1 MNHIHRY
8 STPEEAANA
17 CGATILASLK
27 EAIALTGRASVAFS
41 GGSTPRIMFEFMA
54 KQEFDWSNV
63 HIFWVDE
70 RCVPPDHADSNYRM
84 TEEALLNHIQ
94 SGSVHRIFGELPPKD
109 AANRYR
115 QEINLFFEGSPKFN
129 VVHLGMGADAHTA
142 SLFPGLREI
151 EDRSGT
157 VANVWVEK
165 LGKDRITL
173 LPKSILDA
181 ERIVVL
187 AAGKDKAE
195 PLQKVMTTEYQPL
208 ELPIQFVHR
217 GTGSVEWY
225 LDQAAAA
232 SLSDSR

>member
-1 MNHIHRY
+1 MNHIHRF
-8 STPEEAANA
+8 STPEETANA

-27 EAIALTGRASVAFS
+27 EAIALSGRASVAFS

-54 KQEFDWSNV
+54 RQEFDWSNV

-84 TEEALLNHIQ
+84 TQEALLNHIHP
-94 SGSVHRIFGELPPKD
+94 GGVHRIPGELPPKD
-109 AANRYR
+109 AANSYR
-115 QEINLFFEGSPKFN
+115 QELTHFFEGSPKFN

-142 SLFPGLREI
+142 SLFPGLKEI

-195 PLQKVMTTEYQPL
+195 PLQKVMTAEYHPL

-217 GTGSVEWY
+217 GTGTVEWY

-232 SLSDSR
+232 SLPDSR

>member
-1 MNHIHRY
+1 MNHFHKFE
-8 STPEEAANA
+8 TPEEAAHA
-17 CGATILASLK
+17 CAATILASLK
-27 EAIALTGRASVAFS
+27 EAIALSGKASVAFS
-41 GGSTPRIMFEFMA
+41 GGSTPRMMFEYMA
-54 KQEFDWSNV
+54 KQDFDWSCV

-70 RCVPPDHADSNYRM
+70 RCVPLDHADSNYRM
-84 TEEALLNHIQ
+84 TKESLLDHIQ
-94 SGSVHRIFGELPPKD
+94 VGGVHRIQGELPPKD
-109 AANRYR
+109 AAAQYR
-115 QEINLFFEGSPKFN
+115 NELNQFFEGRPSFN

-142 SLFPGLREI
+142 SLFPGLKEI
-151 EDRSGT
+151 DDFSGT
-157 VANVWVEK
+157 AANVWVEK

-195 PLQKVMTTEYQPL
+195 PLQKVVTSDYNPL

-217 GTGSVEWY
+217 SGASVEWY

-232 SLSDSR
+232 SLPDSK

>member
-1 MNHIHRY
+1 MNHIHTFP
-8 STPEEAANA
+8 TPVETANA
-17 CGATILASLK
+17 CASTILASLK
-27 EAIALTGRASVAFS
+27 EAIALTGKASVAFS

-54 KQEFDWSNV
+54 KQEFDWPRV

-70 RCVPPDHADSNYRM
+70 RCVPPDSSDSNYRM
-84 TEEALLNHIQ
+84 TREALLDHIPA
-94 SGSVHRIFGELPPKD
+94 GSVHRIQGELPPAE
-109 AANRYR
+109 AAARYR
-115 QEINLFFEGSPKFN
+115 EDLAHFFEGSPKFN

-142 SLFPGLREI
+142 SLFPGLKEI
-151 EDRSGT
+151 EDRAGT

-187 AAGKDKAE
+187 AAGPDKAE
-195 PLQKVMTTEYQPL
+195 PLHQVMTAQYDAL
-208 ELPIQFVHR
+208 ALPIQLVHR
-217 GTGSVEWY
+217 SSTSVEWY

-232 SLSDSR
+232 SLSDLK